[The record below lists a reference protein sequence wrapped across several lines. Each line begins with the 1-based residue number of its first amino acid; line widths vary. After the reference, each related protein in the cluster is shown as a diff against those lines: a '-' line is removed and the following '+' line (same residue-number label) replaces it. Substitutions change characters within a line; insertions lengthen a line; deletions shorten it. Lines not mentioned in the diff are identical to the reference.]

1 MVFVFLWL
9 NSLSMIISRSI
20 HVLYMALF
28 HSFLCLSS
36 IPLCMCVCIHIYI
49 YMYVYTHLYHIFF
62 IHSFVIGHLGWICVL
77 PMVNS
82 ITVFIGVHVSFWI
95 IVLVSS
101 VTQLCPTL
109 FNPMDCSMPGFP
121 VHHQLPELA
130 QTHVHQVS
138 DAIQPSHPLSS
149 LYPPAFNL
157 SQHQGLFKWVGSLH

>member
-1 MVFVFLWL
+1 MCCIWHYFILSCALVVF
-9 NSLSMIISRSI
+9 
-20 HVLYMALF
+20 H
-28 HSFLCLSS
+28 
-36 IPLCMCVCIHIYI
+36 CVCVCVSIYI

-138 DAIQPSHPLSS
+138 DAVQPSSSVIPLSS
-149 LYPPAFNL
+149 CLYF
-157 SQHQGLFKWVGSLH
+157 FFFFFFFFF